1 MPFLLEGLHFKL
13 SPMNILSSLL
23 LSMTSSW
30 HITIWGKF
38 TYRFNTKIK
47 FCILCKKKKIL
58 LVLNMNGWD
67 TVISFE
73 SQPFVILPKKN
84 PRV

>member
-1 MPFLLEGLHFKL
+1 MQ
-13 SPMNILSSLL
+13 
-23 LSMTSSW
+23 
-30 HITIWGKF
+30 
-38 TYRFNTKIK
+38 
-47 FCILCKKKKIL
+47 KKKFL

-84 PRV
+84 PRVWQLAYMCVNVSVMS

>member
-1 MPFLLEGLHFKL
+1 MQK
-13 SPMNILSSLL
+13 N
-23 LSMTSSW
+23 
-30 HITIWGKF
+30 
-38 TYRFNTKIK
+38 
-47 FCILCKKKKIL
+47 KKKFL
-58 LVLNMNGWD
+58 LVLNMNVWD